1 MFTLPGNSKIFK
13 EMPNVLCFLWASWVV
28 GKKKKNKN
36 AICREIF
43 RRQQVHRR
51 WASPPFCRLHKTSIP
66 NCLDYTLHWIR
77 MAHLA
82 PIPWF
87 SILDKSETFKVTRGG
102 CFIASSVSLN
112 LQDGHG
118 LRVFHSE
125 TWLRQATHVN
135 FPPISI
141 LIIILLSSLQMTSA
155 RNLFYSSFSGFLW
168 LFCYLFN
175 KYDNMSL

>member
-1 MFTLPGNSKIFK
+1 MFPLSKLSCRK
-13 EMPNVLCFLWASWVV
+13 
-28 GKKKKNKN
+28 KKKKNKN

-125 TWLRQATHVN
+125 VLGWGLVIWISNQ
-135 FPPISI
+135 FPNDENVADWGTTSI
-141 LIIILLSSLQMTSA
+141 CFCKTS
-155 RNLFYSSFSGFLW
+155 FI
-168 LFCYLFN
+168 
-175 KYDNMSL
+175 